1 MEDSNTNIRAD
12 QSGSIEF
19 LKPNSSSNQGESKIQ
34 DISNSCCVINVSS
47 NNNSSN
53 FLNPEKSV
61 NNSDIKNVLKNEE
74 KIPEIIEKE
83 NIIEIKR
90 EKNTVGFFIKA
101 KGEQVIYFHENINTK
116 IKEPIE
122 KYINAKN
129 LEENVKYKFWY
140 KDNPI
145 ENLEN
150 TINDLR
156 IETLHFVIEK

>member
-19 LKPNSSSNQGESKIQ
+19 LKPNYSSNQSESKIQ
-34 DISNSCCVINVSS
+34 DISNSSCVINVSS
-47 NNNSSN
+47 NNNSTD
-53 FLNPEKSV
+53 FLNPEKSF
-61 NNSDIKNVLKNEE
+61 NNGDMKNVLKNEE
-74 KIPEIIEKE
+74 KISENIEKE

-122 KYINAKN
+122 KYISAKN

-145 ENLEN
+145 KNLEN
-150 TINDLR
+150 TISDLK
-156 IETLHFVIEK
+156 IQTLHFVIEK

>member
-1 MEDSNTNIRAD
+1 MEDSYTNIRAD

-34 DISNSCCVINVSS
+34 DISNSSYVINVSS
-47 NNNSSN
+47 NNNSTN
-53 FLNPEKSV
+53 FLNPEKSF
-61 NNSDIKNVLKNEE
+61 NNSDIKKILKTEE

-90 EKNTVGFFIKA
+90 DKNTIGFFIKA
-101 KGEQVIYFHENINTK
+101 KGEQVIYYQENINTK

-129 LEENVKYKFWY
+129 LEENIKYKFWY

-150 TINDLR
+150 TISDLR

>member
-34 DISNSCCVINVSS
+34 DISNSSCVINVSS
-47 NNNSSN
+47 NNNSTN
-53 FLNPEKSV
+53 FLNTEKSV
-61 NNSDIKNVLKNEE
+61 NNSDIKNVLKKEE

-150 TINDLR
+150 TISDLK
-156 IETLHFVIEK
+156 IQTLHFVIEK

>member
-12 QSGSIEF
+12 QSGSIEY
-19 LKPNSSSNQGESKIQ
+19 LQPNSSSNQGESKIQ
-34 DISNSCCVINVSS
+34 DISNNSCVINVSS
-47 NNNSSN
+47 NNNSTN
-53 FLNPEKSV
+53 FLIQEKSC
-61 NNSDIKNVLKNEE
+61 NNSDIKKVLKSEE
-74 KIPEIIEKE
+74 KIPQIIEKE

-90 EKNTVGFFIKA
+90 DENTIGFFIKA
-101 KGEQVIYFHENINTK
+101 KGEQVIYFQENINTK

-122 KYINAKN
+122 RYINAKN

-150 TINDLR
+150 TISDLKL
-156 IETLHFVIEK
+156 ETLHFVIEK